1 MEINAT
7 EFNFQIDCLLQ
18 DAETLADANEV
29 WPFEELPSEYLAS
42 LANALLT
49 TVQTN

>member
-1 MEINAT
+1 MNIDAKA
-7 EFNFQIDCLLQ
+7 FNFQIDCLLQ
-18 DAETLADANEV
+18 DAQTLADANED
-29 WPFEELPSEYLAS
+29 WPFEELPSQYLAS

>member
-1 MEINAT
+1 MNIDAKALS
-7 EFNFQIDCLLQ
+7 FQIDCLLQ
-18 DAETLADANEV
+18 DAQTLADANEI

-49 TVQTN
+49 TVQTD